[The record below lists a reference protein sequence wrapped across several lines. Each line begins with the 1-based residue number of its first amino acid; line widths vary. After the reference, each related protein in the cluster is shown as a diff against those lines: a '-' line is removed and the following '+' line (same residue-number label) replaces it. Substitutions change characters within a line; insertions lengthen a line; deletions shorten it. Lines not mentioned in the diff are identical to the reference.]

1 MMQNDTNKKLA
12 FDMLQ
17 ESMNSYF
24 TLSSKTWQSLLDI
37 SFFEEI
43 KKGDVICSINDL
55 PKYFSFVYKGLFRS
69 YIIDDKGK
77 EYNKNF
83 FDEGTYPGSM
93 VALLTNTYSLFEI
106 EALED
111 SLIIHIDFKAYRE
124 LLIKADDLKLF
135 QIYYLEKNWLIHKD
149 AREVSIVQE
158 DAQERYE
165 DFLNNYSSLGAR
177 LSLFHIASHLGITPT
192 QLSRIRKKQQ

>member
-1 MMQNDTNKKLA
+1 MKDNPTAKLA
-12 FDMLQ
+12 FNMLQ

-24 TLSSKTWQSLLDI
+24 PLSPETWQSLLDI

-43 KKGDVICSINDL
+43 KKGDVICSINDI
-55 PKYFSFVYKGLFRS
+55 PKYFSFVYKGLLRS

-93 VALLTNTYSLFEI
+93 VALLTNSFSYFEI
-106 EALED
+106 QALEN
-111 SLIIHIDFKAYRE
+111 SLIIHIDFKAYRQ
-124 LLIKADDLKLF
+124 LLIQANDLKLF

-149 AREVSIVQE
+149 AREVSIVQD

-165 DFLNNYSSLGAR
+165 DFLMNYSSLEAR
-177 LSLFHIASHLGITPT
+177 LSQFHIASHLGITPT
-192 QLSRIRKKQQ
+192 QLSRIRKKRQ

>member
-1 MMQNDTNKKLA
+1 MNDNPTAKLA
-12 FDMLQ
+12 FNMLQ

-24 TLSSKTWQSLLDI
+24 PLSPETWQSLLDI

-43 KKGDVICSINDL
+43 KKGDVICSINDI
-55 PKYFSFVYKGLFRS
+55 PTYFSFVYKGLLRS

-93 VALLTNTYSLFEI
+93 VALLTNSFSLFEI
-106 EALED
+106 QALEN
-111 SLIIHIDFKAYRE
+111 SLIIHIDFKAYRQ
-124 LLIKADDLKLF
+124 LLIQANDLKLF

-149 AREVSIVQE
+149 AREVSIVQD

-165 DFLNNYSSLGAR
+165 DFLMNYSSLGAR
-177 LSLFHIASHLGITPT
+177 LSQFHIASHLGITPT

>member
-1 MMQNDTNKKLA
+1 MKDNPAEELA
-12 FDMLQ
+12 FNMLQ

-24 TLSSKTWQSLLDI
+24 PLSSQTWQSLLDI

-43 KKGDVICSINDL
+43 KKGDVICSINDI
-55 PKYFSFVYKGLFRS
+55 PKYFSFVYKGLLRS

-93 VALLTNTYSLFEI
+93 VALLTNSFSYFEI
-106 EALED
+106 QALEN
-111 SLIIHIDFKAYRE
+111 SLIIHIDFKAYRQ
-124 LLIKADDLKLF
+124 LLIQANDLKLF

-149 AREVSIVQE
+149 AREVSIVQD

-165 DFLNNYSSLGAR
+165 DFLMNYSSLEAR
-177 LSLFHIASHLGITPT
+177 LSQFHIASHLGITPT
-192 QLSRIRKKQQ
+192 QLSRIRKKRQ

>member
-1 MMQNDTNKKLA
+1 MKDNPTAKLA
-12 FDMLQ
+12 FNMLQ

-24 TLSSKTWQSLLDI
+24 PLSPETWQSLLDI

-43 KKGDVICSINDL
+43 KKGDVICSINDI
-55 PKYFSFVYKGLFRS
+55 PKYFSFVYKGLLRS

-93 VALLTNTYSLFEI
+93 VALLTNSFSYFEI
-106 EALED
+106 QALEN
-111 SLIIHIDFKAYRE
+111 SLIIHIDFKAYRQ
-124 LLIKADDLKLF
+124 LLIKENDLKLF

-149 AREVSIVQE
+149 AREVSIVQD

-165 DFLNNYSSLGAR
+165 DFLSNYPSLGAR
-177 LSLFHIASHLGITPT
+177 LSQFHIASHLGITPT
-192 QLSRIRKKQQ
+192 QLSRIRKKRQ

>member
-1 MMQNDTNKKLA
+1 MNDNPTAKLA
-12 FDMLQ
+12 FNMLQ

-24 TLSSKTWQSLLDI
+24 PLSPETWKSLLDI

-43 KKGDVICSINDL
+43 KKGDVICSINDV
-55 PKYFSFVYKGLFRS
+55 PKYFSFVYKGLLRS

-93 VALLTNTYSLFEI
+93 VALLTNSFSLFEI
-106 EALED
+106 QALEN
-111 SLIIHIDFKAYRE
+111 SLIIHIDFKAYRQ
-124 LLIKADDLKLF
+124 LLIQANDLKLF

-149 AREVSIVQE
+149 AREVSIVQD

-165 DFLNNYSSLGAR
+165 DFLMNYSSLGAR
-177 LSLFHIASHLGITPT
+177 LSQFHIASHLGITPT